1 MALLKRKLATHFM
14 NTLVVDSLQKSFG
27 RSLVLE
33 NISFTVNRGEFVS
46 VLGASG
52 CGKTT
57 LLRLIAGLEKPD
69 YGKIYIDGMD
79 QTYASA
85 SKRNIGMVFQS
96 YSLFPNMTVWK
107 NITYPM
113 TYKQKQQNDTWHQRL
128 DEIIEKC
135 ELESFLY
142 KFPYQ
147 LSGGQQQRA
156 ALARSL
162 IALPKILLLDEPFSA
177 LDASLRQNLRK
188 LVKRIQDNFE
198 VAIVYVTH
206 DQEDA
211 FTLSD
216 KIIIMNECAIQQIG
230 QPREVYESPQ
240 NLYVTRFICEQLKE
254 RYKNLARIV
263 HPAKMI
269 SN

>member
-1 MALLKRKLATHFM
+1 ME
-14 NTLVVDSLQKSFG
+14 TLVIDSLRKTFG
-27 RSLVLE
+27 HSLVLTD
-33 NISFTVNRGEFVS
+33 ISFAVNRGEFVS

-69 YGKIYIDGMD
+69 YGKIYIDGVD
-79 QTYASA
+79 RTHTSA
-85 SKRNIGMVFQS
+85 SQRNIGMVFQS
-96 YSLFPNMTVWK
+96 YSLFPNMTVWQ

-113 TYKQKQQNDTWHQRL
+113 TYKQKRQNDNTWQQRL
-128 DEIIEKC
+128 DEIIVRC

-188 LVKRIQDNFE
+188 LVKRIQEDFE
-198 VAIVYVTH
+198 VAIIYVTH

-254 RYKNLARIV
+254 RYRNLAKIV
-263 HPAKMI
+263 HPTKVL